1 MNNFQHQHTAHCESG
16 VMSTMLKAQ
25 GVDFN
30 EAMVFGLASALTFVY
45 FPLIKVNG
53 MPLISYR
60 MPPKSIIKNVAKRL
74 KVRLKIQKFRAPQAG
89 QDALDLALTENKLVG
104 LQTSVFWLPYFPS
117 EMRFHFNAHNLIVYG
132 KEQNDYLISD
142 PVFESVQRCTAE
154 DLQRARFAKGALA
167 PKGLMYYFENQPDLT
182 QIDLPNLIRKA
193 IRKNA
198 KQMLAPLFF
207 VGVKGIRTVA
217 KQIEK
222 LATHPSEKYK
232 RLYLGHIVRM
242 QEEIGTGGAG
252 FRYLYAYFLEQA
264 ANICQEPKYKLA
276 SEQMTEIGD
285 MWRQFAGLC
294 VKQCKKPTTEGYKT
308 VTEYLREIAD
318 KEQILWKNLV

>member
-16 VMSTMLKAQ
+16 VMSTMLKTQ

-45 FPLIKVNG
+45 IPLVKVNG